1 MKRVIFGSVLLALFA
16 VCLYSYGQELVPTE
30 CSTSIG
36 GNKYGFKDKNT
47 SETVIPCNYQKV
59 WNFSEHIEGLA
70 MVLKNTTPNDMHANL
85 KYGFIDKSGK
95 EVVPLKYDEISKFSE
110 HIEGWAMVKADGK
123 FGFMDKTGKEVI
135 PTKYLNS
142 EYKFSDGLAVV
153 RTGNHSYGFIDK
165 TGKEII
171 PCKYE
176 HAEDFYRGLARVVLK
191 NVKSINEAGYVDI
204 ADTFYRGGRRDR
216 ADKIVAAKKEKGEYN
231 AIIAQIEQAEQVSK
245 QR

>member
-1 MKRVIFGSVLLALFA
+1 MKRVIFWNVLLTLNT
-16 VCLYSYGQELVPTE
+16 VCLNTYGQELVPTE

-36 GNKYGFKDKNT
+36 GNKFGYKDKT
-47 SETVIPCNYQKV
+47 TGEIVVPCNYQKA

-70 MVLKNTTPNDMHANL
+70 MVLKNTTPNDVRATL

-95 EVVPLKYDEISKFSE
+95 EVVSVRYDEIFKFSE

-135 PTKYLNS
+135 PPKYLNS
-142 EYKFSDGLAVV
+142 EYKFSEGLAVV
-153 RTGNHSYGFIDK
+153 KTGNHSYGFIDK

-191 NVKSINEAGYVDI
+191 NVRSINEEGYVDI
-204 ADTFYRGGRRDR
+204 SDTFYRGGRRDK

-231 AIIAQIEQAEQVSK
+231 AILAQIEQAEQVAK

>member
-1 MKRVIFGSVLLALFA
+1 MKKKKFLTLLLSTLF
-16 VCLYSYGQELVPTE
+16 LYSYGQELVPTE

-36 GNKYGFKDKNT
+36 GNKYGYKDKNT
-47 SETVIPCNYQKV
+47 GEIVIPCNYQKV

-70 MVLKNTTPNDMHANL
+70 MVLKNTTPNDVRATL

-95 EVVPLKYDEISKFSE
+95 EVVPVKYDEINKFSE

-123 FGFMDKTGKEVI
+123 FGFIDKTGKEVI
-135 PTKYLNS
+135 PVKYINS
-142 EYKFSDGLAVV
+142 EYKFSEGLALVKIG
-153 RTGNHSYGFIDK
+153 THAYGFIDK
-165 TGKEII
+165 NGKEII

-176 HAEDFYRGLARVVLK
+176 YAEDFYRGLARVTLK
-191 NVKSINEAGYVDI
+191 NVKSKNEDGYIDI
-204 ADTFYRGGRRDR
+204 ADTFYKGNRDK

-231 AIIAQIEQAEQVSK
+231 VILAQIEQAEQIAK